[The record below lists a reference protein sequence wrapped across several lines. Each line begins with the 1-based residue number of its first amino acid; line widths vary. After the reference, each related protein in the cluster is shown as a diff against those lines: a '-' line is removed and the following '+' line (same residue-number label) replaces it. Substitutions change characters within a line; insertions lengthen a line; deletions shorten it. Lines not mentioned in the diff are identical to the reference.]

1 MNDYVQPI
9 HTTRSGVTK
18 RPIEYVPTE
27 AEQSEMD
34 ARRLQIRQEHI
45 ARETRAA
52 GADLRGSYRH
62 PKYYRY
68 VGD

>member
-1 MNDYVQPI
+1 MNDYVQLI
-9 HTTRSGVTK
+9 HTTKSGVTK

-27 AEQSEMD
+27 AEQSEMN
-34 ARRLQIRQEHI
+34 ARRLQIRAEHI
-45 ARETRAA
+45 ARETLAA

-62 PKYYRY
+62 PRYYRY